1 MKEDNPLDAFN
12 ENLNIFRS
20 VWAKYTAFSNGI
32 KINHK
37 HIVNFLSELP
47 TPLGY
52 LELKNGDDHD
62 DFDSHLD
69 KH

>member
-12 ENLNIFRS
+12 ENLEIFRS
-20 VWAKYTAFSNGI
+20 VWAKYTSFSSGV
-32 KINHK
+32 KISHK

-52 LELKNGDDHD
+52 FEANIEDQGD
-62 DFDSHLD
+62 FESRLD